1 MTRRTFLETSAALLT
16 TTIARPATRTDRLAT
31 AAPQTP
37 QTPQTPRIMTVRGP
51 IDAAQMG
58 VTLTHEH
65 LLADFRSL
73 DEKAQTP
80 RPYDPADVIA
90 VVTPL
95 LTRVKQLGCRTFVD
109 CTAVG
114 LGRDAALLKRIAEAT
129 DLHIVTVTGNYAAW
143 EQRALPPYVFSD
155 SEKALA
161 QRWIDEWTHGI
172 EGTGIRPGL
181 IKLGFSGG
189 PLPAVEQKLIRAAAI
204 AHLETGLTIG
214 AHISG
219 PAANSAPAAA
229 AATAAGSQPWS
240 AGSAFA
246 QIDILEKAGVHPSA
260 WIWIHAQN
268 EKDRAHHVTAARRG
282 AWVSFDGLGAT
293 GQPAADYVDMVN
305 RLRQAGLLHRALVSQ
320 DAGWYHVGQPHG
332 GTIRAYDAVFT
343 AFIPAARGAGFTQAE
358 IDTLLIRNPA
368 EAFAIGVRRQA
379 ARHP

>member
-1 MTRRTFLETSAALLT
+1 MTRRTFLQASAALVT
-16 TTIARPATRTDRLAT
+16 PGIARLAT
-31 AAPQTP
+31 RAERLAPAPLQ
-37 QTPQTPRIMTVRGP
+37 IMTVRGS
-51 IDAAQMG
+51 IDPAQMG
-58 VTLTHEH
+58 ITFTHEH

-95 LTRVKQLGCRTFVD
+95 LERIRQLGCRTFVD

-114 LGRDAALLKRIAEAT
+114 LGRDAALLKRISEAT
-129 DLHIVTVTGNYAAW
+129 GLHIVTVTGNYAAW
-143 EQRALPPYVFSD
+143 EQRALPPYVFRD

-172 EGTGIRPGL
+172 EGTGVRPGL
-181 IKLGFSGG
+181 IKLGFGGG
-189 PLPAVEQKLIRAAAI
+189 PLLEVEQKLIRAAAI

-219 PAANSAPAAA
+219 PPANRPQSESAADRR
-229 AATAAGSQPWS
+229 PWS
-240 AGSAFA
+240 ARSAFD
-246 QIDILEKAGVHPSA
+246 QLDILEKAGVHPSA

-268 EKDRAHHVTAARRG
+268 EKDRAQHVTAARRG

-305 RLRQAGLLHRALVSQ
+305 RLRQEGLLNRALVSQ

-332 GTIRAYDAVFT
+332 GTIRPYDAIFT
-343 AFIPAARGAGFTQAE
+343 AFIPAARAAGFSQAE
-358 IDTLLIRNPA
+358 IDTLFIRNPA
-368 EAFAIGVRRQA
+368 EAFAVGIRHQARR
-379 ARHP
+379 P

>member
-1 MTRRTFLETSAALLT
+1 VTFMTRRTFLQTSAALVT
-16 TTIARPATRTDRLAT
+16 TTVARPATRTERLAP
-31 AAPQTP
+31 AAPQ
-37 QTPQTPRIMTVRGP
+37 IMTVRGP

-58 VTLTHEH
+58 VTLSHEH

-73 DEKAQTP
+73 DEKAVAP

-95 LTRVKQLGCRTFVD
+95 LERVRQLGGRTFVD

-114 LGRDAALLKRIAEAT
+114 LGRDAALLKKISEAT
-129 DLHIVTVTGNYAAW
+129 GLHILTVTGNYAAW

-155 SEKALA
+155 TERALA
-161 QRWIDEWTHGI
+161 QRWIDEWTNGI

-181 IKLGFSGG
+181 IKLGFAGG
-189 PLPAVEQKLIRAAAI
+189 PLVPVEQKLIRAAAI

-219 PAANSAPAAA
+219 PPANPAQPAAA
-229 AATAAGSQPWS
+229 AATRPWAAGSAVDQLE
-240 AGSAFA
+240 
-246 QIDILEKAGVHPSA
+246 ILEKAGVDPSA

-268 EKDRAHHVTAARRG
+268 EHDRTQHVAIARRG

-293 GQPAADYVDMVN
+293 GQPAADYVEMVD
-305 RLRQAGLLHRALVSQ
+305 RLRQQHLLHRALVSQ

-332 GTIRAYDAVFT
+332 GAIRAYDALFT
-343 AFIPAARGAGFTQAE
+343 AFVPAARSAGFSQADL
-358 IDTLLIRNPA
+358 DTLLIRNPA
-368 EAFAIGVRRQA
+368 EAFAVGVRR
-379 ARHP
+379 RSR